1 MATNECS
8 VVNPAVYGPYKQTIF
23 LGCSV
28 LGFTATAGWNGQNSE
43 VTVELAQDTCSPPVD
58 RPKRY
63 WANPTTIFQASRFRP
78 TAIPYKPSKRD
89 IVIDVETCGNKQG
102 DDGLGQSSKSAR
114 SGC

>member
-43 VTVELAQDTCSPPVD
+43 VTVELAQDTCS
-58 RPKRY
+58 
-63 WANPTTIFQASRFRP
+63 S
-78 TAIPYKPSKRD
+78 
-89 IVIDVETCGNKQG
+89 C
-102 DDGLGQSSKSAR
+102 
-114 SGC
+114 

>member
-43 VTVELAQDTCSPPVD
+43 VTVELAQDTCAPPVD
-58 RPKRY
+58 RTQK
-63 WANPTTIFQASRFRP
+63 I
-78 TAIPYKPSKRD
+78 
-89 IVIDVETCGNKQG
+89 
-102 DDGLGQSSKSAR
+102 LG
-114 SGC
+114 